1 MVRATPILIA
11 SLALTPS
18 FAGAA
23 PEPAGARV
31 APAPAPELTSWY
43 GYQILLADAATLGLG
58 LAAESPEL
66 LLAGYLAGPIII
78 HAVHRRK
85 GLAALSP
92 MMRLFLPALGIGI
105 GTQFKTCNANGDE
118 CEMGG
123 LFYGG
128 GIGVATALILDWGL
142 GWEKS
147 APPPEPPRG
156 FAVATAGVRPSGD
169 GFTFVLG
176 GTF

>member
-1 MVRATPILIA
+1 MVRVATILIA
-11 SLALTPS
+11 SLALSPS
-18 FAGAA
+18 FANAA
-23 PEPAGARV
+23 PAPASV
-31 APAPAPELTSWY
+31 APAPAPAQELTNWY
-43 GYQILLADAATLGLG
+43 GYQILLADAATIGLG
-58 LAAESPEL
+58 LVAESPAL
-66 LLAGYLAGPIII
+66 LFAGYVVGPIVI
-78 HAVHRRK
+78 HALHRRK

-118 CEMGG
+118 CAMGG

-128 GIGVATALILDWGL
+128 GIGVATALILDWSL

-147 APPPEPPRG
+147 APPSEPPRG
-156 FAVATAGVRPSGD
+156 FAVATAGVRPTGD